1 MSVEWVSP
9 PVKVNNIF
17 EAFIL
22 REESSGRYR
31 RPCRSQFLAGGDA

>member
-22 REESSGRYR
+22 REEPIAIFGRR
-31 RPCRSQFLAGGDA
+31 GRVSDDSNI

>member
-22 REESSGRYR
+22 REESSAIFGRR
-31 RPCRSQFLAGGDA
+31 GRVSDDSNI